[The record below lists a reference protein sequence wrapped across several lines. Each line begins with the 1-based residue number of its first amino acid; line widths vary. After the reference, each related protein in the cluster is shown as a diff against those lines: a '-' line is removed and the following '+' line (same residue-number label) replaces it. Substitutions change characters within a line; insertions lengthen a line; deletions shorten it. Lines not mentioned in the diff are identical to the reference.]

1 MSTIQDKIRDNMI
14 LAYDR
19 LGALSGLSKFV
30 QTDRIQ
36 RFESDIPFGLFNS
49 VFTYNDSADADPA
62 EEMKS
67 LASLYRERGQKLAW
81 VTYSH
86 EPDDVIDRALAAND
100 FKQVDS
106 IAGMAL
112 SLANWTS
119 GEAGIPGLE
128 VRAIREP
135 REIAQYREVILAGF
149 GIPEP
154 MAELFSKVFVDG
166 PNQDTAYVQHYLAY
180 MNGVPVTTITT
191 FTQGDVAGIYNIATP
206 EAHRRRGFAR
216 ATLDHVVRDVQA
228 KGAAWAV
235 IHATAMGAGVYPKV
249 GFKEE
254 MTFKIY
260 AG

>member
-19 LGALSGLSKFV
+19 LGALSGMSTFV
-30 QTDRIQ
+30 QTDRVQ

-49 VFTYNDSADADPA
+49 VFTYKQSADADPA
-62 EEMKS
+62 EEMRA
-67 LASLYRERGQKLAW
+67 LAAMYRERGRKLAW

-100 FKQVDS
+100 FKQADS
-106 IAGMAL
+106 IVGMAL
-112 SLANWTS
+112 SLADWTS
-119 GEAGIPGLE
+119 AEAGIPGLE

-154 MAELFSKVFVDG
+154 MAELFSEVFVDG
-166 PNQDTAYVQHYLAY
+166 PNRDAAVAEHYLAY
-180 MNGVPVTTITT
+180 MDGVPVTTITT
-191 FTQGDVAGIYNIATP
+191 FAQGDTAGIYNIATP
-206 EAHRRRGFAR
+206 EAYRRRGFAR
-216 ATLDHVVRDVQA
+216 ATLDHVVREVQA
-228 KGAAWAV
+228 KGIQWAV
-235 IHATAMGAGVYPKV
+235 IHATSMGASVYPKV

-254 MTFKIY
+254 MTFNIY
-260 AG
+260 GD